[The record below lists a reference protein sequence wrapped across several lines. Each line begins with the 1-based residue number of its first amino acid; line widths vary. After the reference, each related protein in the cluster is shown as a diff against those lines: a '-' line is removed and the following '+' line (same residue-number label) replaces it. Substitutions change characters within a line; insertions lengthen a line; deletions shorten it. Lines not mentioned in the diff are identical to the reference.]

1 MKKVYL
7 FLIVLALGKISFSQF
22 SATANLGIM
31 YYMGESYSG
40 YDYRLQPGINLSGKY
55 TFKEKMRAGLNIGYY
70 TRSIDGFR
78 VSTRPVT
85 VSFDYIISTSSKIKP
100 YGSLELGTY
109 GFIYSSDGESSST
122 SDIGLAPAF
131 GFDYAINEKLDLNGN
146 LKYNYVL
153 TKEDGYGENTS
164 ILGFNVG
171 VTYKF

>member
-1 MKKVYL
+1 MKNFCL
-7 FLIVLALGKISFSQF
+7 FLFVLAFGKIVFSQF
-22 SATANLGIM
+22 SATSNLGLM
-31 YYMGESYSG
+31 YYMGDSWSE
-40 YDYRLQPGINLSGKY
+40 YDYRLQTGINLSGKY
-55 TFKEKMRAGLNIGYY
+55 TFKEKMRVGLNIGYY
-70 TRSIDGFR
+70 TKSIDGFR

-131 GFDYAINEKLDLNGN
+131 GIDYELTEKLDLNGN

-153 TKEDGYGENTS
+153 TKDNDYSENTS
-164 ILGFNVG
+164 ILGFNIG